1 MYRYSEP
8 PGPQWSTRSCRRT
21 GHIRHLVRFVELE
34 LIGGTVERRIRAA
47 RLWLM
52 ANTRHAPSA
61 HAENG
66 YGPGVRLRK
75 EASCDDL
82 GRGA

>member
-8 PGPQWSTRSCRRT
+8 PGPQWSTRSCKRT
-21 GHIRHLVRFVELE
+21 GHIPHLLRFVELE
-34 LIGGTVERRIRAA
+34 LIDHERRTVERRIRAA
-47 RLWLM
+47 RSWLM

-66 YGPGVRLRK
+66 
-75 EASCDDL
+75 
-82 GRGA
+82 